1 MKNRVLSL
9 LYFLIGIIAIIL
21 LDKPSFYPGF
31 IAKSLIIPALMIL
44 FFVNFNSLSNRLHL
58 YIFTALFFSWAGDI
72 TLEFT
77 TKNEN
82 FFIIGLLCFLIAHLM
97 YLVAFLKTPG
107 ENTILSKRVYLLI
120 PVLIYGAGLVCY
132 LYRDLA
138 EMRLPVILYAT
149 VILSM
154 LAAAIN
160 RKDKVNVASFY
171 MVLTGAILFVIS
183 DSAIAVNKFSHHF
196 GSSGIVIMA
205 TYIVAQYLI
214 VTGYFYQFRKGG
226 NQIIW

>member
-1 MKNRVLSL
+1 MKNRVLSI

-21 LDKPSFYPGF
+21 PDQPSFYPGF
-31 IAKSLIIPALMIL
+31 IAKSLIIPTLMIL
-44 FFVNFNSLSNRLHL
+44 FFSNLKLAENKLHK
-58 YIFTALFFSWAGDI
+58 IMVAGLFFSWTGDI

-77 TKNEN
+77 RINEI
-82 FFIIGLLCFLIAHLM
+82 FFIIGLVCFLLAHLM
-97 YLVAFLKTPG
+97 YLAVFLKTPG
-107 ENTILSKRVYLLI
+107 KNIISGKKAYLLI
-120 PVLIYGAGLVCY
+120 PVLIYGIILVSY
-132 LYRDLA
+132 LYNDLA
-138 EMRLPVILYAT
+138 EMRVPVILYAA

-154 LAAAIN
+154 LAGAIN

-214 VTGYFYQFRKGG
+214 VTGYVYQFRKGE
-226 NQIIW
+226 IR